1 MVNALTLIC
10 SIYSGGLI
18 DANKV
23 AKKVWS
29 WSMFVRYLVD
39 LTLTLTLI
47 LFHFT
52 KTVHMIFYNSHLGY
66 KMTNDGKYFNNY

>member
-1 MVNALTLIC
+1 MQIKWLKRSGLGQC
-10 SIYSGGLI
+10 LFDIY
-18 DANKV
+18 V
-23 AKKVWS
+23 
-29 WSMFVRYLVD
+29 VD